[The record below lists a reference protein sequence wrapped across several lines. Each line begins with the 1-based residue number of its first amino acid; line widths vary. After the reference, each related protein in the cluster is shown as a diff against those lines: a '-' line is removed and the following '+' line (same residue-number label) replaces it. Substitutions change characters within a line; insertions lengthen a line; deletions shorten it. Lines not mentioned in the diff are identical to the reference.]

1 MVKKNTKMC
10 WRHLPVDDP
19 VTVQEH
25 EGRGD
30 FGGVETRARLIKL
43 PGSLNLEHQV
53 STVHIFHYKK
63 QTVLQRERGKERERK

>member
-1 MVKKNTKMC
+1 MSLVKKKKIC
-10 WRHLPVDDP
+10 WCHLPVDDP
-19 VTVQEH
+19 VAVQEH

-30 FGGVETRARLIKL
+30 FGSVETRARLVKL

-63 QTVLQRERGKERERK
+63 QTVLQREREREGK